1 MREAEVIIST
11 AGGEMDCFTCHPEEG
26 GPFPAIVLYMDAP
39 GIREELRDM
48 VRRLATVGYYVIL
61 PNMYYR
67 IGREG
72 HYGFD
77 LAQIRNDPTQLQK
90 MFGAMNSLNNAM
102 VVEDTSA
109 MVPWLREQEAVAE
122 GPMGCVGYCMSG
134 RYVVSVGAAFPDDFA
149 AIASYYG
156 VGIITDRPDSPH
168 LKADQVKGE
177 MYLAFAETD
186 SYVPDEVL
194 EQLPGVL
201 DSTGA
206 DYRIEIYPGTG
217 HGFAFPKRDDY
228 VKAAGERHW
237 ERMFALY
244 DRKLRGR

>member
-1 MREAEVIIST
+1 MHEAEIIIPT
-11 AGGEMDCFTCHPEEG
+11 DGGEMDCFTCYPEEG
-26 GPFPAIVLYMDAP
+26 GPFPAVILYMDAP

-72 HYGFD
+72 NYGFN
-77 LAQIRNDPTQLQK
+77 LAEIRSDPAELEN
-90 MFGAMNSLNNAM
+90 MFAAMNSLTNAL
-102 VVEDTSA
+102 VVEDTAA
-109 MVPWLREQEAVAE
+109 MLPFLRDDPNVAD

-134 RYVVSVGAAFPDDFA
+134 RYVVSVGAAYPDDFA

-156 VGIITDRPDSPH
+156 VGIITDQPDSPH
-168 LKADQVKGE
+168 LVADRVKGE
-177 MYLAFAETD
+177 MYLAFAESD
-186 SYVPDEVL
+186 HYVPDD
-194 EQLPGVL
+194 VL
-201 DSTGA
+201 DQMPSVMTAAGA
-206 DYRIEIYPGTG
+206 DFRVEVYPGTG
-217 HGFAFPKRDDY
+217 HGFAFPNRADY
-228 VKAAGERHW
+228 VKQAGERHW

>member
-1 MREAEVIIST
+1 MREAEIIINT
-11 AGGEMDCFTCHPEEG
+11 ADGQMDCFTCHPEEG

-48 VRRLATVGYYVIL
+48 TRRLATVGYYVIL

-67 IGREG
+67 TGREG
-72 HYGFD
+72 NYGFN
-77 LAQIRNDPTQLQK
+77 LAEIRKDPSQLQK
-90 MFGAMNSLNNAM
+90 MFDVMNSLTNAL
-102 VVEDTSA
+102 VVEDTRA
-109 MVPWLREQEAVAE
+109 MVPWLRAQEAVAD

-134 RYVVSVGAAFPDDFA
+134 RYVVSVGAAFPEDFA
-149 AIASYYG
+149 AIASFYG
-156 VGIITDRPDSPH
+156 VGIVTDQPDSPH
-168 LKADQVKGE
+168 LKASQVTGE

-194 EQLPGVL
+194 EKLPGIL
-201 DSTGA
+201 DAAGS
-206 DYRIEIYPGTG
+206 DYRIEVYPGTG
-217 HGFAFPKRDDY
+217 HGFAFPQRADY

>member
-1 MREAEVIIST
+1 MREAEITIST
-11 AGGEMDCFTCHPEEG
+11 TDGTMDCFTCHPDEA
-26 GPFPAIVLYMDAP
+26 GPHPAIILYMDAP

-72 HYGFD
+72 GYGFD
-77 LAQIRNDPTQLQK
+77 LAELRNDPGQMEK
-90 MFGAMNSLNNAM
+90 MFACMNSLTNAL
-102 VVEDTSA
+102 VVDDTAA
-109 MVPWLREQEAVAE
+109 MLTWLRAQQAVAD

-134 RYVVSVGAAFPDDFA
+134 RYVVSVGAAYPDDFA

-156 VGIITDRPDSPH
+156 VGIVTDQPDSPH
-168 LKADQVKGE
+168 LKLGQVKGE

-186 SYVPDEVL
+186 SYVPDEIVAA
-194 EQLPGVL
+194 LPGHL
-201 DSTGA
+201 EAAGA
-206 DYRIEIYPGTG
+206 NGRVETYPGTG
-217 HGFAFPKRDDY
+217 HGFAFPKRADY
-228 VKAAGERHW
+228 DKASGERHW